1 MSCGC
6 ENTSFY
12 NSLSLSWLLLHTLHA
27 PTLSGFNIYKPL
39 CTFNSLDM
47 YVYISKHSSCTDMQ
61 RQSYLSEIHCPQQF
75 CLHFPYKVIM

>member
-6 ENTSFY
+6 ENMSFY

-47 YVYISKHSSCTDMQ
+47 YCMYTS
-61 RQSYLSEIHCPQQF
+61 LSIPSVQTCNVS
-75 CLHFPYKVIM
+75 LI